1 MTSAPALLCVR
12 GYLQACLWA
21 GARARS
27 PACSLTCSRPHS
39 LTYSWACV
47 LVCVLAGLLGGC
59 AAGGAKLEAAA
70 ERLPIGVPCITVRPA
85 APVLPAVPQ
94 HGIFE
99 QAQALLAREYLRAAY
114 VRQLEAL
121 MEGCAGS

>member
-1 MTSAPALLCVR
+1 MTSAPALLRVR
-12 GYLQACLWA
+12 GYSQACLRA
-21 GARARS
+21 GARACS
-27 PACSLTCSRPHS
+27 SACSLTC
-39 LTYSWACV
+39 SWACV

-70 ERLPIGVPCITVRPA
+70 ERLPIGVPCIAVRPA
-85 APVLPAVPQ
+85 APVLPTVPQ

-99 QAQALLAREYLRAAY
+99 QVQALLAREHLRAAY

-121 MEGCAGS
+121 MDGCAGS

>member
-1 MTSAPALLCVR
+1 MTSAPALLRVR
-12 GYLQACLWA
+12 GYLQAGLRA
-21 GARARS
+21 GARACS
-27 PACSLTCSRPHS
+27 SACSLPHS
-39 LTYSWACV
+39 LTCSWACV

-70 ERLPIGVPCITVRPA
+70 ERLPIGVPCIAVRPA
-85 APVLPAVPQ
+85 APVLPTVPQ

-99 QAQALLAREYLRAAY
+99 QVQALLAREHLRAAY

-121 MEGCAGS
+121 MDGCAGS